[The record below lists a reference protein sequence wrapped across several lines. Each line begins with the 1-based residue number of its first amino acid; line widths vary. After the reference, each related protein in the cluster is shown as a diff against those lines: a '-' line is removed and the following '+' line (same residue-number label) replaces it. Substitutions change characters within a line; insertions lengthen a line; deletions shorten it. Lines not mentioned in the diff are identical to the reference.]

1 MVRTQIQLPDELYR
15 RVKRVA
21 AAQEWTL
28 AETMRRAAER
38 LLESYSPERLASP
51 DSQLPA
57 PMALGRFLSDAEDW
71 RELANAGV
79 SPEKL

>member
-1 MVRTQIQLPDELYR
+1 MVRTQIQLPNELYR

-21 AAQEWTL
+21 AAQRWTL

-38 LLESYSPERLASP
+38 MLESYSPKRLASP

-57 PMALGRFLSDAEDW
+57 PIALGKFLSDAEDW
-71 RELANAGV
+71 RELANAGA
-79 SPEKL
+79 SGT

>member
-21 AAQEWTL
+21 AAQGWTF

-38 LLESYSPERLASP
+38 LLESL
-51 DSQLPA
+51 DSQWPA
-57 PMALGRFLSDAEDW
+57 PMALGKFLHDAEDW
-71 RELANAGV
+71 RELANQ
-79 SPEKL
+79 KL